1 MKRITK
7 IEENERVGTA
17 KKIRV
22 AAYCRVST
30 ASDEQ
35 LISLEAQ
42 KAHYETYIKA
52 NTEWEFAGL
61 YYDEGVSGTKTAKRE
76 GLLSMLK
83 DCERGKIDYII
94 TKSISRFARN
104 TTDCL
109 TMVRRLLELDIP
121 VFFEKENINT
131 ASMESELML
140 SILSGLAESESASIS
155 QNSKWSVK
163 NRFKNGTFIIS
174 YPPYGYSNVDG
185 EMVIVPEQAVVVKR
199 IFADTLAGKS
209 THVIAGELNTE
220 GVPPK
225 KGKNWTPGTINAILK
240 NEKYTGDVIFQK
252 TYTDSSF
259 NRHINYGEY
268 DQYLCEGHH
277 EPIVSHEDFDK
288 ANELLLQRGK
298 EKGNGKDTAKYQN
311 RYGFSGR
318 IKCGECGSTFKRRM
332 HYKPSGSYVA
342 WCCTRHIESMDA
354 CSMKYI
360 TDDALKEA
368 FLTMMNKLVF
378 SHKVVLQPLLNDL
391 INTSDTERLRQI
403 GEIENQMEKNAEQKQ
418 VLTDLMTSVK
428 LSPALFH
435 KVSNELNTE
444 AEMLSKKKEGL
455 QYSMNGEYSKVE
467 ELKLLIQFT
476 AKNNMVTEFTDE
488 LFLSYVNR
496 VAVISRTEVMFEL
509 KCGLNL
515 KERLV
520 N

>member
-7 IEENERVGTA
+7 IKEHESVGTA

-42 KAHYETYIKA
+42 KMHYEAYIKA
-52 NTEWEFAGL
+52 NDEWEFAGL

-83 DCERGKIDYII
+83 DCERGKIEYII

-109 TMVRRLLELDIP
+109 TMVRRLLELNIP

-174 YPPYGYSNVDG
+174 YPPYGYANVDG
-185 EMVIVPEQAVVVKR
+185 EMVIVPEQAEVVKR
-199 IFADTLAGKS
+199 IFEDTLAGKS
-209 THVIAGELNTE
+209 THVIAGEINAE
-220 GVPPK
+220 GIPPK
-225 KGKNWTPGTINAILK
+225 KGKNWSPGTINAILK

-259 NRHINYGEY
+259 NRHTNYGEY
-268 DQYLCEGHH
+268 DQYLYEEHH
-277 EPIVSHEDFDK
+277 EPIISHEDFDK
-288 ANELLLQRGK
+288 ANELLQQRGK

-332 HYKPSGSYVA
+332 HYKPSGAYVA
-342 WCCTRHIESMDA
+342 WCCSRHIETVEA

-360 TDDALKEA
+360 TDNALKTA

-378 SHKVVLQPLLNDL
+378 SHQMVLRPLLNALKGTNDE
-391 INTSDTERLRQI
+391 ERLMQI
-403 GEIENQMEKNAEQKQ
+403 EEVETKLDKNTEQRQ
-418 VLTDLMTSVK
+418 VLTGLMASGY
-428 LSPALFH
+428 LEPALFN
-435 KVSNELNTE
+435 KESNALTTE
-444 AEMLSKKKEGL
+444 ADMLRQKKDDLMHSMCGDRSKMDELESLMQFSKKND
-455 QYSMNGEYSKVE
+455 MVMEYS
-467 ELKLLIQFT
+467 
-476 AKNNMVTEFTDE
+476 DD
-488 LFLSYVNR
+488 LFLAYVER
-496 VAVISRTEVMFEL
+496 VMIISRSEVVFEL

-520 N
+520 D